1 MERAIT
7 YQAPVRPEFLRRRVV
22 LRRVLVLLFAAC
34 LSVVVVAYA
43 GIAAARAAGYGVVIA
58 LDSAGDAV
66 PAGELLIGRAI
77 PVSEVRPGQVV
88 VVQQGR
94 GRGSEIAIR
103 RVASLHEEYG
113 EIVVRTT
120 DPASGA
126 SDPNLYAL
134 ADHVVAP
141 SHSLPYVGFAA
152 GAFTSP
158 LGWLLCLG
166 LPASVLSFL
175 ALRRLWLPS
184 RA

>member
-1 MERAIT
+1 MT
-7 YQAPVRPEFLRRRVV
+7 YEAPVRPERLRRSHLLRRVV
-22 LRRVLVLLFAAC
+22 VLLFAAC
-34 LSVVVVAYA
+34 LAAVVLVYA
-43 GIAAARAAGYGVVIA
+43 GLAGARAVGYGVVIA

-66 PAGELLIGRAI
+66 PAGELLIGRSIAADD
-77 PVSEVRPGQVV
+77 VRPGQVV

-120 DPASGA
+120 NPDTGA

-141 SHSLPYVGFAA
+141 SHTVPYIGFAA
-152 GAFTSP
+152 AAFTSP
-158 LGWLLCLG
+158 LGWLLGLG

-175 ALRRLWLPS
+175 ALRQLWLPS